1 MGLCTCISDCV
12 ADNQPQS
19 LSGNNSSSI
28 IQSIK
33 QCHSAAKQTVE
44 LCTSTLATGKNLVR
58 CGESIQR
65 SLVGAATDLDA
76 ESFAV
81 IADLIDGDKT
91 KEAEELAVTMKEKST
106 ECISLSMRM
115 VQSLEK
121 SVDALPDIIES
132 FIEKKAQQSITDE
145 LTSEER
151 EMANGIDDDAQE
163 LSRCID
169 AIENLNL
176 LTAIDAGK
184 NAFEAIKDK
193 SKLCHRIFQM
203 IQKFATDVSSIT
215 EAISNMDAS
224 AVLSKVKD
232 GSILKAIGLSKYIK
246 QFAEG
251 CKRVMDKIVELFH
264 GAAGKLSTLWRALSH
279 AKDVMVN
286 SLTEVVNSR
295 SLCGEASEKAE
306 KLKQMTTSLGNIEA
320 LKLIKSLSGDR
331 DRSMNDAMGTARE
344 VDVGMEDAAL
354 KMKSAAKMVGD
365 EYLGLPSIITDGIT
379 DDTDAEVANS
389 FGAKIKDI
397 NSDIQDL
404 EMASKA
410 IEDSDIFH
418 AAKTMHKEMSSIPE
432 KVDTCQELVQS
443 CTDFADRSKSSIDSF
458 LGKWSL
464 DDAVSHIKEMC
475 RLVSFS
481 KLMEQLADQ
490 IHKLIKAI
498 MTLLRVMSAK
508 IQAVADQLKSSGL
521 DSVVDAAGDL
531 VSDGLNSM
539 MGKVFGK

>member
-1 MGLCTCISDCV
+1 ML
-12 ADNQPQS
+12 
-19 LSGNNSSSI
+19 
-28 IQSIK
+28 
-33 QCHSAAKQTVE
+33 
-44 LCTSTLATGKNLVR
+44 
-58 CGESIQR
+58 
-65 SLVGAATDLDA
+65 GAATDLDA

-106 ECISLSMRM
+106 ECVSLSIQM

-132 FIEKKAQQSITDE
+132 FIEKKAEQSITDQ

-151 EMANGIDDDAQE
+151 AMASGIDDDAQE

-184 NAFEAIKDK
+184 NAFEAIKEK

-203 IQKFATDVSSIT
+203 IQKFATDVTSIT
-215 EAISNMDAS
+215 DAMANMDAS
-224 AVLSKVKD
+224 AVLAKVKD

-264 GAAGKLSTLWRALSH
+264 GAAGKLSMLWRALSH
-279 AKDVMVN
+279 AKDTMVN
-286 SLTEVVNSR
+286 SLTEVVNAR

-306 KLKQMTTSLGNIEA
+306 KLKQMTTSFANIEA
-320 LKLIKSLSGDR
+320 LKLIKSLGGDR
-331 DRSMNDAMGTARE
+331 DRSVSDAMGTARE
-344 VDVGMEDAAL
+344 VDVRMEEAAL
-354 KMKSAAKMVGD
+354 KMKSAAEMVGD
-365 EYLGLPSIITDGIT
+365 EYHGLPSIITDGIT
-379 DDTDAEVANS
+379 DDTDDEVANS
-389 FGAKIKDI
+389 FGAKMKDI
-397 NSDIQDL
+397 DSDIQDL
-404 EMASKA
+404 EIASKA
-410 IEDSDIFH
+410 IEDSDMFH
-418 AAKTMHKEMSSIPE
+418 AAKTMHKEMSSIPG
-432 KVDTCQELVQS
+432 KVETCQEMVQS
-443 CTDFADRSKSSIDSF
+443 CSDFADRSKSSIDSF

-464 DDAVSHIKEMC
+464 ETAVSHIKEMC

-498 MTLLRVMSAK
+498 TTLLRVMSAK
-508 IQAVADQLKSSGL
+508 IQAVANKLKSSGL
-521 DSVVDAAGDL
+521 DSVADAAGDL

-539 MGKVFGK
+539 MGKVFGRSENE